1 MTNLLKECKFDCRVS
16 SVINKDTRNYGKQYM
31 FDDSNET
38 CWNSDAG
45 MQQWIRI
52 NFEKMCVISGFEI
65 EFQGGFAGK
74 DCYVEIG
81 DNNDST
87 VIVERFFPRDANGV
101 QCFVLKNTVT
111 GKSFKLIFNE
121 STDLFGRIIVYKL
134 SGMFDKPNT
143 IGFMH
148 VSQYLLTIYDL
159 ERFKKLIQWPVTCKK
174 TEVKYRNNV
183 KDYLNQIANE
193 NVDIDF
199 PPILTSYLVRAHGT
213 KFTIIMWKLSIVVL
227 RTYIKRNCDPNI
239 FYAPRLGPTK
249 ELIKTTLQRINKDK
263 ISSIMSHHRNM
274 KTMRETSKIIMAEE
288 KKNLANIKQELFENK
303 QSMLNLTSEAPVNSS
318 IKECLA
324 NIENTEIIQLWK
336 QNITENLSYI
346 KRKHKIFKDVQT
358 LSNKITNMVSSII
371 GGAEI
376 LDAQQLGIVHSSTI
390 SLLPLSTNIQYLLHH
405 LYINDKLMLCNFIQL
420 LNFLLC
426 QAYQCLKKNGL
437 KDLSKCLLQIE
448 ASQEDI
454 KSGIKSFQNLKTNI
468 ESISNNLK
476 LHFYQKKMNETYQE
490 NISALENIVFS
501 SSPVITINTNC
512 RDEGNDVIKRLELTP
527 IEGAHK
533 SLFSRYK
540 RQHGNTNLS
549 VSQLRTNL
557 LVSRINFDD
566 TLSLNNSDKISQ
578 AHSYIP
584 KTNPLS
590 SKHTGKYSRL
600 FLSYAKKPSERGNCS
615 ISSIP
620 HSIKANSTTITNIE
634 EEAHNMSQFSLRNTT
649 KSFFDLR
656 EVIIPEKFNTINQL
670 KSQYVLKET
679 NNLHNDQC
687 EMDNETEEDNLINI
701 KDNMSVNVK
710 DIKKR
715 RSISDLV
722 QRYKK
727 VLEITKEN
735 IECEN

>member
-1 MTNLLKECKFDCRVS
+1 MTINTYFYRNVLLLTQ
-16 SVINKDTRNYGKQYM
+16 VIPT
-31 FDDSNET
+31 SNE
-38 CWNSDAG
+38 
-45 MQQWIRI
+45 
-52 NFEKMCVISGFEI
+52 
-65 EFQGGFAGK
+65 
-74 DCYVEIG
+74 
-81 DNNDST
+81 
-87 VIVERFFPRDANGV
+87 
-101 QCFVLKNTVT
+101 
-111 GKSFKLIFNE
+111 FKLHFHE
-121 STDLFGRIIVYKL
+121 
-134 SGMFDKPNT
+134 GMFDKPNT

-193 NVDIDF
+193 NLDIDF

-227 RTYIKRNCDPNI
+227 RTYIKKNYDPNI

-249 ELIKTTLQRINKDK
+249 ELIKITLQGINKDM
-263 ISSIMSHHRNM
+263 ISSVMSHHRNM
-274 KTMRETSKIIMAEE
+274 KKMKETSKIIMAEE
-288 KKNLANIKQELFENK
+288 KETLANIKQELFENK
-303 QSMLNLTSEAPVNSS
+303 QSMLNLTSNAPVDSS

-346 KRKHKIFKDVQT
+346 RRKQKIFKDVQI
-358 LSNKITNMVSSII
+358 LSNKITNMITSII

-376 LDAQQLGIVHSSTI
+376 LDAQQVVKIHSSTI
-390 SLLPLSTNIQYLLHH
+390 ALLPLSTNIQYLLHH
-405 LYINDKLMLCNFIQL
+405 LYINDKLMLRNFIEL

-437 KDLSKCLLQIE
+437 KDLSKCLVQIE

-454 KSGIKSFQNLKTNI
+454 KSGIKSFQNLRTNI

-512 RDEGNDVIKRLELTP
+512 RDEGNDVLRRLELTP
-527 IEGAHK
+527 IEGAHR

-584 KTNPLS
+584 KTNLLS
-590 SKHTGKYSRL
+590 TKHTGKYSRL
-600 FLSYAKKPSERGNCS
+600 FLSYAKKPGEKVGNCS

-620 HSIKANSTTITNIE
+620 HSIKANSTTMTNTEGEI
-634 EEAHNMSQFSLRNTT
+634 HNMSQFSLRNTT

-670 KSQYVLKET
+670 KSQYVFKET
-679 NNLHNDQC
+679 NNLHNDQY
-687 EMDNETEEDNLINI
+687 EMDNETEDDNLTNI
-701 KDNMSVNVK
+701 KDNVSINVK
-710 DIKKR
+710 DVSKKR

-735 IECEN
+735 IGCEN

>member
-1 MTNLLKECKFDCRVS
+1 MAISTYFHRNVLLLTQ
-16 SVINKDTRNYGKQYM
+16 VIPT
-31 FDDSNET
+31 
-38 CWNSDAG
+38 SD
-45 MQQWIRI
+45 
-52 NFEKMCVISGFEI
+52 E
-65 EFQGGFAGK
+65 
-74 DCYVEIG
+74 
-81 DNNDST
+81 
-87 VIVERFFPRDANGV
+87 
-101 QCFVLKNTVT
+101 
-111 GKSFKLIFNE
+111 FKLHFHE
-121 STDLFGRIIVYKL
+121 
-134 SGMFDKPNT
+134 GMFDKPNT

-249 ELIKTTLQRINKDK
+249 ELIKTTLQGINKDK
-263 ISSIMSHHRNM
+263 ISSITSHHRNINKM
-274 KTMRETSKIIMAEE
+274 KETSKMIMAEE
-288 KKNLANIKQELFENK
+288 KETLANIKQELFENK
-303 QSMLNLTSEAPVNSS
+303 QSMLNLISEAPVNSS

-336 QNITENLSYI
+336 ENITENLSYI
-346 KRKHKIFKDVQT
+346 RRKQKIFKDVQT

-371 GGAEI
+371 GGSEI
-376 LDAQQLGIVHSSTI
+376 LDAQQLGKVHSSTI
-390 SLLPLSTNIQYLLHH
+390 SLLPLSTSTQYLLHH
-405 LYINDKLMLCNFIQL
+405 LYINDKLMLRNFIEL

-426 QAYQCLKKNGL
+426 QAYQCLKKNEL
-437 KDLSKCLLQIE
+437 KDISKCLLQIE

-454 KSGIKSFQNLKTNI
+454 KSGIKSFQNLRTNI

-476 LHFYQKKMNETYQE
+476 SHFYQKKMNETYQE

-512 RDEGNDVIKRLELTP
+512 RDEGNDVLKRLELTP

-578 AHSYIP
+578 AHSSIP
-584 KTNPLS
+584 KTNSLS
-590 SKHTGKYSRL
+590 IKHTGKYSRL

-615 ISSIP
+615 INSIS
-620 HSIKANSTTITNIE
+620 HSIKANSTTITNTE
-634 EEAHNMSQFSLRNTT
+634 GEAHNTSQFSLRNTT

-687 EMDNETEEDNLINI
+687 EMDNETEEDNLTNI
-701 KDNMSVNVK
+701 KDNMSVNIK
-710 DIKKR
+710 DITKKR